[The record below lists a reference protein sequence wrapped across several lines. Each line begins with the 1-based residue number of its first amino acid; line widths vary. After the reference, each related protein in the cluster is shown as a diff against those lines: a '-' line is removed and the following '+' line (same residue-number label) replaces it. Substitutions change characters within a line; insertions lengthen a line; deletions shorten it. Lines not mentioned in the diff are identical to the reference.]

1 MPRSPAEP
9 PAPGPGPTGPGPAP
23 GVGPAPTGSPR
34 PTGSTRVR
42 RADRRLGVR
51 LAAALAAG
59 AAASVPFALLALLV
73 EGAWPPL
80 RRLDAGAADRLHAV
94 ALEHPA
100 WTTTLRV
107 LSDWVW
113 DPATLRTAV
122 ALLTVWL
129 LYRRAWRLAAWAA
142 TTAIGGALTGV
153 LVKVVVERARPS
165 LPDPV
170 AHAPGYSFPSGHAMT
185 GVTSCAVLLLVLLP
199 LVPRGWRWLCWAA
212 AVVSV
217 LGVGFTRI
225 ALGVHWFSDVI
236 GGWLLGGAVVV
247 LTGWAFSAW
256 RRDTGRPR
264 TDVAEGLEP
273 ELADDHPEPEAGSGP
288 GTATGSG
295 AATETGAARGG
306 GPAGRPRDSRP

>member
-1 MPRSPAEP
+1 MPRPTARP
-9 PAPGPGPTGPGPAP
+9 PVPDPTGPGSER
-23 GVGPAPTGSPR
+23 T
-34 PTGSTRVR
+34 R

-51 LAAALAAG
+51 LAVALAAG
-59 AAASVPFALLALLV
+59 AAAAVPFALLAVLV

-80 RRLDAGAADRLHAV
+80 RRVDAGAAHRLHAV
-94 ALEHPA
+94 ALDHPA
-100 WTTTLRV
+100 WTATLRV

-142 TTAIGGALTGV
+142 TTAIGGALIGV

-165 LPDPV
+165 LPAPV

-185 GVTSCAVLLLVLLP
+185 AVTSCAVLLLVLLP
-199 LVPRGWRWLCWAA
+199 LVPRGWRGPCWAA
-212 AVVSV
+212 AGLSV
-217 LGVGFTRI
+217 LGVGFTRV

-247 LTGWAFSAW
+247 LTGWAFAAW
-256 RRDTGRPR
+256 RRDAGRPR
-264 TDVAEGLEP
+264 TEVSEGLEP
-273 ELADDHPEPEAGSGP
+273 ELADDRPEPEAYSAPNGP
-288 GTATGSG
+288 ASSP
-295 AATETGAARGG
+295 ARGTDD
-306 GPAGRPRDSRP
+306 RRS